1 MENELIKIK
10 NDNGKQLVSGRELHE
25 FLGVGRDFTTW
36 IKGRISK
43 YDFIENEDFTVLNI
57 APQNGGVSHGGQN
70 KLDYIISIDMAKEL
84 SMVENNDKG
93 KQARKYFIQCEKK
106 LKEVASSQ
114 KALPQDYLSALKAL
128 VQAEEEKALMKP
140 KVEYYENTLR
150 PDTYKKLL
158 TSTAIAKDLGMSAI
172 KFNKILNNL
181 DVIYKGKDKNWYL
194 YSNYEDK
201 IPEYADYIINE
212 YGQQLRFTEKGRE
225 WIINLLKENKIIESV

>member
-43 YDFIENEDFTVLNI
+43 YDFIENEDFTIVSLI
-57 APQNGGVSHGGQN
+57 PQNGGASHGGQN

-106 LKEVASSQ
+106 LKEAE
-114 KALPQDYLSALKAL
+114 LKI
-128 VQAEEEKALMKP
+128 
-140 KVEYYENTLR
+140 EN
-150 PDTYKKLL
+150 L
-158 TSTAIAKDLGMSAI
+158 T
-172 KFNKILNNL
+172 
-181 DVIYKGKDKNWYL
+181 
-194 YSNYEDK
+194 
-201 IPEYADYIINE
+201 
-212 YGQQLRFTEKGRE
+212 TE
-225 WIINLLKENKIIESV
+225 